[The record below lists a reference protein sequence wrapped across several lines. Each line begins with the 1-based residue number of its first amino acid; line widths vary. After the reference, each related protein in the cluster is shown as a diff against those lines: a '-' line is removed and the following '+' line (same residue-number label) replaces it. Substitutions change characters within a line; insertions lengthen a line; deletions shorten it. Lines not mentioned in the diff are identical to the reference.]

1 LLPFAVRLTVRLSGL
16 GYGTKAI
23 FMVVISIEWA
33 KATLLF
39 IFELPHALAGG
50 IIIQSPSLVL
60 AKTYAGAGV
69 K

>member
-1 LLPFAVRLTVRLSGL
+1 L

-50 IIIQSPSLVL
+50 IIIQSPSLAL
-60 AKTYAGAGV
+60 AKTHAGAGV